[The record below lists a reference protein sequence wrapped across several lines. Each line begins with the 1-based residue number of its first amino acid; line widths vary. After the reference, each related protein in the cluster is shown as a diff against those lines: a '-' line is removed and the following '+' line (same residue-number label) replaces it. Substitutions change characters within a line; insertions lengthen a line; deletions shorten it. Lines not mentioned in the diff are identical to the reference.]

1 MPIHE
6 YQCEEC
12 GAAFEEF
19 FKSVSK
25 VAADVPCP
33 ECGTD
38 ARRLVSGANHS
49 FAHTPTGPVPQN
61 TGVSSIDHN
70 FDRVIGRDAAAKW
83 RTIEDRRSYKDRILY
98 EERKAGK
105 GVESQHLVRTREGAG
120 DYRVVKEDERK
131 EINARRKAVEM
142 ISKKA
147 AENT

>member
-1 MPIHE
+1 MPIHK
-6 YQCEEC
+6 YQCEDC

-19 FKSVSK
+19 YKSISK
-25 VAADVPCP
+25 VPESEKCP
-33 ECGTD
+33 ECGVP

-83 RTIEDRRSYKDRILY
+83 RTIEDRKSYKNRILH
-98 EERKAGK
+98 EERKTGK

-120 DYRVVKEDERK
+120 DYRVVKEDERQK
-131 EINARRKAVEM
+131 INARRKAVEM

-147 AENT
+147 AE